1 MKFMNNI
8 SNNINNNENNT
19 SNEAFRVDSSG
30 SELIIRLSE
39 PLTLLNA
46 SSYDRQF
53 NQYFGLDS
61 DSGNINSDSDS
72 DSDNIK
78 ELILECSWL
87 TSYDSYFVVFVNSV
101 EHYCNANGLEFKI
114 TGMSGQLE
122 RFLKILSPKSHTP
135 EKLSYRPSRFRAYFT
150 RVGILTVRVFR
161 DAFSFIEFIG
171 DLFIKLSGL
180 MVHPGNIR
188 WKDFPYQFLRAG
200 VNALPIVVL
209 IVFLI
214 GVITG
219 YQGALQLRQFGADI
233 YVADLIGISITR
245 ELAPLMTAILVA
257 GRSGSAFAAEIGT
270 MKVSEEIDALGAMG
284 FDSMKFLVIP
294 RVLAVTLSIPIITL
308 FADVAGIGGGMI
320 MALSTLD
327 ITLTGY
333 LNQLTAALSL
343 FDIFSGLAKS
353 MIFGF
358 LIATVGC
365 FRGFQVSGGAEAV
378 GKYTTASVVSG
389 VLLIILADA
398 VFTFVFNVI
407 GL

>member
-1 MKFMNNI
+1 M
-8 SNNINNNENNT
+8 NNINNKNNEPFLV
-19 SNEAFRVDSSG
+19 ESSG
-30 SELIIRLSE
+30 SELIIKLSE

-46 SSYDRQF
+46 SSYDRHF
-53 NQYFGLDS
+53 NQYFGVDF
-61 DSGNINSDSDS
+61 DPN
-72 DSDNIK
+72 NIK
-78 ELILECSWL
+78 QLVLDCSRL
-87 TSYDSYFVVFVNSV
+87 TSYDSYFVVFVNTV
-101 EHYCNANGLEFKI
+101 DRYCKASGLEFKI
-114 TGMSGQLE
+114 TGMSVALE
-122 RFLKILSPKSHTP
+122 RFYKILSPKGHSP
-135 EKLSYRPSRFRAYFT
+135 EKLSYHPSKVHAYFT
-150 RVGILTVRVFR
+150 RVGILTVRAFR
-161 DAFSFIEFIG
+161 DTFSFIEFIG

-188 WKDFPYQFLRAG
+188 WKDFPYQFMRAG

-214 GVITG
+214 GIITG

-308 FADVAGIGGGMI
+308 FADVAGIGGGLI

-365 FRGFQVSGGAEAV
+365 FRGFQVRGGAEAV